1 MQLIVFLGQAPL
13 SLSLAYVFISFS
25 DVCFLLF
32 PLWLT
37 ILFVPI
43 LRKCDL
49 IEPLDIPGWPPY
61 LQSCRTYRVTLFI
74 NYRAGPWESLREFPD
89 QPIKINSFIQ
99 NEWLL
104 FFIYQIC
111 HKLYKLYHLFKIFKN
126 VLTYIKEIY
135 ITLWLHHILQRKTF
149 SVLFC
154 FEFFWWYFFEDEQF
168 SFSFRSGRC
177 VVNAS
182 PLGN

>member
-13 SLSLAYVFISFS
+13 SLSLAYVRISFS

-37 ILFVPI
+37 ILSVPI

-74 NYRAGPWESLREFPD
+74 NYRAGPWESLRGLPD
-89 QPIKINSFIQ
+89 VPIKITVLYKMNDFI
-99 NEWLL
+99 
-104 FFIYQIC
+104 FIYQVC

-135 ITLWLHHILQRKTF
+135 ITLWLYHILQRKTF
-149 SVLFC
+149 SVFFC
-154 FEFFWWYFFEDEQF
+154 FEFWWYIFEAEQF
-168 SFSFRSGRC
+168 SSNFRSGRC

-182 PLGN
+182 PMGN